1 MKKLLIM
8 TGVAAFAF
16 GAFAFSN
23 GSGFDSLT
31 AGEAFT
37 AAGDNY
43 WGALPSDLE
52 ATVTAYAGSGET
64 AYATRPAY
72 FTGDNVN
79 FLAIE
84 SASAADPLV
93 RYINE
98 SSTTGKDIGNGLYL
112 DTLVQFTASTE
123 TMGTSDTAAKLAIWA
138 QTSDETPAVTNFVV
152 QAGYV
157 TANDTANNVTSTNYV
172 MTAPANFDFTAWHR
186 LTVKAI
192 GDIGGGYVGFV
203 VFVDG
208 TALERADPTAIADD
222 GVLTLN
228 TVAGKFA
235 TAVLPSKADPAL
247 LDAQKLTAV
256 RFSGNGKIDDVSF
269 TDVAPQFAASDVVFT
284 LTVGEGIATVKLN
297 DNDSEAVEAG
307 DVLKISLADGI
318 GSTVTVTVTYADGY
332 RDAVL
337 TGENDGDIDGLEFTV
352 SGYSPAATISAVRDM
367 FTITVGGDTF
377 GYATLADAIADAAKG
392 TIVMV
397 DNYTIEGDT
406 FIDVTSDVVLDLAGK
421 TLTGP
426 VDDALFSVLEGATLT
441 IINSA
446 VADGKLATNYNE
458 EDYEPLL
465 RVAFDGAGKVVIGN
479 TTGGFVVVDG
489 NVSGFSGIEIV
500 KGKFDVVCN
509 TEEGEC
515 AIVEAD
521 MVAEGSTLAEQAV
534 DGYWV
539 VNAGGEEPVEDEVIA
554 VPEAV
559 TGLVYD
565 GTEQTGV
572 EAGTGYTLSD
582 NTATN
587 AGEYT
592 ATATLADGYVW
603 ADESKEAKSITWA
616 IAKKTVT
623 ATITLA
629 PASATYDAEKKT
641 VDDYTDA
648 TVTFGGDTLAN
659 TDYTV
664 TGLDTAVAEAGEFT
678 ITVAPAASGSNY
690 TFDTVTA
697 KLTVTAAVPPE
708 PVKVEPGAT
717 AESDTEAA
725 AKAVEFVAP
734 AAVTEAG
741 VDAEKYAALF
751 EQKTSYNETSGKWE
765 TTYELTAKAVTDLT
779 TEVDAD
785 VKAITPT
792 AAEATFTG
800 TPGIYYHTVSGTS
813 VNDLTGDNNW
823 AMAGADGSVKL
834 TLPKAGGTSGFY
846 KIEASAT
853 K

>member
-8 TGVAAFAF
+8 TGVAAFAL
-16 GAFAFSN
+16 GAFATITLPY
-23 GSGFDSLT
+23 GTGFDENTTFPPDAYWGIPQAEWQGVVTSWD
-31 AGEAFT
+31 GEATPSCSRPEFFSDKKQ
-37 AAGDNY
+37 ANY
-43 WGALPSDLE
+43 
-52 ATVTAYAGSGET
+52 
-64 AYATRPAY
+64 
-72 FTGDNVN
+72 F
-79 FLAIE
+79 FLD
-84 SASAADPLV
+84 SAPAADALV
-93 RYINE
+93 RYIGTDPAE
-98 SSTTGKDIGNGLYL
+98 DYQPIGNGLYL
-112 DTLVQFTASTE
+112 DTLVKFTASSE
-123 TMGTSDTAAKLAIWA
+123 TMGTSDENAKLAIWA
-138 QTSDETPAVTNFVV
+138 QETPAGTNFVV

-157 TANDTANNVTSTNYV
+157 TASSVVSTNYV
-172 MTAPANFDFTAWHR
+172 MEASANFDFSAWHR

-203 VFVDG
+203 VFVDE
-208 TALERADPTAIADD
+208 TALERADGATITDKDD
-222 GVLTLN
+222 FKLS
-228 TVAGKFA
+228 TVASKFA
-235 TAVLPSKADPAL
+235 DAVLPSIIHSGDYKTTL
-247 LDAQKLTAV
+247 QAV
-256 RFSGNGKIDDVSF
+256 SFSGNGWIDDVSF
-269 TDVAPQFAASDVVFT
+269 TATAPSFAADAAVYTVTWGEGIESVSYNNTDLVTGVEYTLPGGSFDLVVTLKSGYELDEHTASTDGCTVAPKEGVDNTYTVTGAQAGTEITFTAFQPKASVEVDGKTKNYNTLKDAFGAIKSTGGTITLKADMTVGDEDVIVPAESAITVTIDLAGNTVTGSAGAGAFTAAGGKLIIEDSVGGGEVIADANGYAIYFAGGNVTINGGKFTGSFEPDSDEISVFDYLTLTGGSYDAKTWTKEDLEVVKVPEAT
-284 LTVGEGIATVKLN
+284 VTGPTGGYYTVGEPV
-297 DNDSEAVEAG
+297 VETA
-307 DVLKISLADGI
+307 
-318 GSTVTVTVTYADGY
+318 
-332 RDAVL
+332 
-337 TGENDGDIDGLEFTV
+337 
-352 SGYSPAATISAVRDM
+352 
-367 FTITVGGDTF
+367 
-377 GYATLADAIADAAKG
+377 
-392 TIVMV
+392 
-397 DNYTIEGDT
+397 
-406 FIDVTSDVVLDLAGK
+406 
-421 TLTGP
+421 
-426 VDDALFSVLEGATLT
+426 
-441 IINSA
+441 
-446 VADGKLATNYNE
+446 
-458 EDYEPLL
+458 
-465 RVAFDGAGKVVIGN
+465 
-479 TTGGFVVVDG
+479 
-489 NVSGFSGIEIV
+489 
-500 KGKFDVVCN
+500 
-509 TEEGEC
+509 
-515 AIVEAD
+515 
-521 MVAEGSTLAEQAV
+521 
-534 DGYWV
+534 
-539 VNAGGEEPVEDEVIA
+539 IA
-554 VPEAV
+554 VPTAV

-572 EAGTGYTLSD
+572 EAAGTGYTLTG
-582 NTATN
+582 NTGTN

-603 ADESKEAKSITWA
+603 ADESKEAKSITWT

-629 PASATYDAEKKT
+629 PAEATYDAEKNT

-648 TVTFGGDTLAN
+648 TVTFGDDTLAN

-751 EQKTSYNETSGKWE
+751 VQKTSHNETSGKWE
-765 TTYELTAKAVTDLT
+765 TTYELTAEAVATLR

-823 AMAGADGSVKL
+823 VMAGVDGSVKL

-853 K
+853 TK